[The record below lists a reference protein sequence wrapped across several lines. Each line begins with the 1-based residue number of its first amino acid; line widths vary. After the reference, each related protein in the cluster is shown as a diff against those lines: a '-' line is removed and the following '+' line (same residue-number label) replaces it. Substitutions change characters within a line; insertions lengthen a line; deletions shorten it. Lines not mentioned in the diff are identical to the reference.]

1 MGYGGVAKGKAPTK
15 SWTSPI
21 QSWGKGAA
29 QTQSWNKG
37 AQSWSKGAPAQS
49 WSKGAP
55 AQSWSKGAPSFA
67 KGGKGFGGGF
77 GDGFGKGKGKR
88 KTNPETTAWIGGLP
102 ENDASVERNKAMLEH
117 MKQAGNCKFVK
128 IGKSGCGSAGFT
140 SAEEVQAAIDTLN
153 GSDFQGY
160 TIQVDYWTKPDAA

>member
-1 MGYGGVAKGKAPTK
+1 MGYGGFGAKGKAPTK

-21 QSWGKGAA
+21 QSWGKGPQTQSWGKGA
-29 QTQSWNKG
+29 QTQSWG
-37 AQSWSKGAPAQS
+37 
-49 WSKGAP
+49 
-55 AQSWSKGAPSFA
+55 KGAPSFG
-67 KGGKGFGGGF
+67 KGCGKGFGGGGGFGGGF

-102 ENDASVERNKAMLEH
+102 ENEASVDRNKALMEH

-140 SAEEVQAAIDTLN
+140 SAEEVQTAIATLN

-160 TIQVDYWTKPDAA
+160 AIQVDYWTKPDA